1 MQAEDSTAAAPIR
14 PNGRQLRAARVMAGL
29 TADQLARLS
38 GVSLNTIK
46 RAEAADGPSSLMPA
60 NLRAITQAL
69 RDQGVAFCGRDEHGG
84 EGVRMV

>member
-1 MQAEDSTAAAPIR
+1 MQAQNSTPALPTT
-14 PNGRQLRAARVMAGL
+14 PSGRQLRAARVLVGL
-29 TADQLARLS
+29 TADQLAKLS

-46 RAEAADGPSSLMPA
+46 RAEAADRPSSMMPA

-69 RDQGVAFCGRDEHGG
+69 IDQGVIFCGRDEHGG

>member
-1 MQAEDSTAAAPIR
+1 MLEQNSTSAPT
-14 PNGRQLRAARVMAGL
+14 GRQLRAARVLAGL
-29 TADQLARLS
+29 TADQLAKLS

-46 RAEAADGPSSLMPA
+46 RAEAADGAYSMMPA

-69 RDQGVAFCGRDEHGG
+69 GNQGVVCFGRDEHGG